1 MPHQFTAAVLM
12 LVCAAAPAYAQAV
25 EGLPSSTGDLALP
38 SIEGPPP
45 PTLPA
50 TMARDEDGRVTARAV
65 KLTTPLRI
73 DGQLDEALYS
83 SYQPLTDFIQLE
95 PAHGEPATEK
105 SEVWIAFDAD
115 HVYLAFRASESEP
128 ERLVANE
135 MRRDANSIWQSESLS
150 FALDTFY
157 DRRNSLNF
165 YLNVVG
171 GRMDGQVTNE
181 GNWSSDWNPVWDFAV
196 RRTAEGWTGEAAIPF
211 KSIRYQA
218 GRQQIWGLQI
228 RRVNRWKN
236 EQSYLTALPQGNAGN
251 AIFRMSQAATLV
263 GIEAPASGLALD
275 IKPYVTSG
283 LSTDFSATRQA
294 RNDFAKDVGLDVKYG
309 LTRSLAADFTYN
321 TDFAQVEAD
330 EQQVNLTRFSL
341 FFPEKREFFL
351 ENAGIFNFGNAG
363 NNFGGGNF
371 TSDAPM
377 LFYSRRIG
385 LESGSIVPIE
395 AGGRLSGRAGKYAL
409 GLINIQTD
417 DVAQAGIPST
427 NFSVARVRRDVL
439 RRSAIGAMATRRSNI
454 SGPST
459 SPGAGESY
467 GVDGA
472 FAFFTNLNIQAYWAR
487 TVTPGVH
494 RGDTSYRGN
503 LNFNGDRYGVQVEH
517 LAIGDRFN
525 PEVGF
530 VRRDDFVKSRVNLR
544 FSPRPMRRFRSVRKF
559 SYSGQ
564 VEYFENRAR
573 RKEQREI
580 SGDFQIEFQ
589 RGDRFEMGHTDTW
602 EFVPAPFAITRRV
615 TVPTGGYDQRTFR
628 SAYQFGQQRMTSG
641 TVYAEYGAFYG
652 GTRTAYG
659 FTSGRVNVSP
669 QLAFEPRVTVDRV
682 TLPYGEFTSRLVS
695 SRVTYTI
702 TPMMFVSGLLQ
713 YNRTS
718 NSFSTNLRLRWEYLP
733 GSELFV
739 VYNDGRDTTPTGFPR
754 LQNRA
759 LILKVNRLFRF

>member
-1 MPHQFTAAVLM
+1 MKHGCSALLF
-12 LVCAAAPAYAQAV
+12 LVCAVAPAYAQSDSASADFPS
-25 EGLPSSTGDLALP
+25 GLPFG
-38 SIEGPPP
+38 IEGPAPP
-45 PTLPA
+45 ALPA
-50 TMARDEDGRVTARAV
+50 TMARDAEGRVTVRAV
-65 KLTTPLRI
+65 KLTAPLRV

-95 PAHGEPATEK
+95 PAHGERATEK
-105 SEVWIAFDAD
+105 SEVWMAFDTE
-115 HVYLAFRASESEP
+115 HVYIGFRAWESQP

-196 RRTAEGWTGEAAIPF
+196 RRTADGWTGEAAIPF

-218 GRQQIWGLQI
+218 GREQVWGLQI

-251 AIFRMSQAATLV
+251 ALFRMSQAATLV

-283 LSTDFSATRQA
+283 LSTDATARPQV
-294 RNDFAKDVGLDVKYG
+294 RNDFAKDFGLDVKYG

-351 ENAGIFNFGNAG
+351 ENAGIFSFGGTGGFGNFAQ
-363 NNFGGGNF
+363 
-371 TSDAPM
+371 DAPT

-385 LESGSIVPIE
+385 LEAGRIVPIE
-395 AGGRLSGRAGKYAL
+395 AGGRLSGRAGKYAV

-417 DVAQAGIPST
+417 DVARAGIPAT
-427 NFSVARVRRDVL
+427 NFSVARVRRDIL
-439 RRSAIGAMATRRSNI
+439 RRSAIGAMATRRSAI
-454 SGPST
+454 SGTGPST
-459 SPGAGESY
+459 APGAGESY

-472 FAFFTNLNIQAYWAR
+472 FAFFTNLNINAYWAK

-494 RGDTSYRGN
+494 SEDTSYRGN
-503 LNFNGDRYGVQVEH
+503 LNFNGDRYGLQLEH
-517 LAIGDRFN
+517 LAIGAHFT
-525 PEVGF
+525 PEIGF
-530 VRRDDFVKSRVNLR
+530 VRRDDFVKSRVNAR
-544 FSPRPMRRFRSVRKF
+544 FSPRPMQRFRAVRKF

-564 VEYFENRAR
+564 VEYWENGAGS
-573 RKEQREI
+573 KEQREV
-580 SGDFQIEFQ
+580 SADFQIEFQ
-589 RGDRFEMGHTDTW
+589 NSDRFELGQSDLW
-602 EFVPAPFAITRRV
+602 EFVPGPFAIARGV
-615 TVPTGGYDQRTFR
+615 TIPTGGYDQRTFR
-628 SAYQFGQQRMTSG
+628 SAYQLGQQRMTSG
-641 TVYAEYGAFYG
+641 TAYVEYGAFYG
-652 GTRTAYG
+652 GTRAADGY
-659 FTSGRVNVSP
+659 TSGRMNLSP
-669 QLAFEPRVTVDRV
+669 HFSVEPRLTVDRV
-682 TLPYGEFTSRLVS
+682 RLPFGDFTSTLLS
-695 SRVTYTI
+695 SRVTWTV

-713 YNRTS
+713 YNS
-718 NSFSTNLRLRWEYLP
+718 SNNSFGTNLRLRWEYHP
-733 GSELFV
+733 GSELFL
-739 VYNDGRDTTPTGFPR
+739 VYNDGRDTSVRGMPQ

-759 LILKVNRLFRF
+759 LIFKINRLLRF

>member
-1 MPHQFTAAVLM
+1 MPHLVVATILM

-25 EGLPSSTGDLALP
+25 EGLVASTGELTLP
-38 SIEGPPP
+38 FAIEGPPP
-45 PTLPA
+45 PELPA
-50 TMARDEDGRVTARAV
+50 TMARDAEGRVTVRAV
-65 KLTTPLRI
+65 RLAQPLRV
-73 DGQLDEALYS
+73 DGALDEALYS
-83 SYQPLTDFIQLE
+83 SYQPLSDFVQIE
-95 PAHGEPATEK
+95 PAHGEAATEK

-115 HVYLAFRASESEP
+115 HVYIGFRTWESQP
-128 ERLVANE
+128 DRLVANE
-135 MRRDANSIWQSESLS
+135 MRRDANSIWQSESIS

-181 GNWSSDWNPVWDFAV
+181 SSWSSDWNPVWDFAV
-196 RRTAEGWTGEAAIPF
+196 RRTPEGWTGEAAIPF

-218 GRQQIWGLQI
+218 GRQQVWGLQI

-236 EQSYLTALPQGNAGN
+236 EQSYLTPLPMGNANN
-251 AIFRMSQAATLV
+251 ALFRMSRAATLV

-283 LSTDFSATRQA
+283 LSTDLSATPQL
-294 RNDFAKDVGLDVKYG
+294 RNDVAKDVGLDVKYG

-385 LESGSIVPIE
+385 LDAGQIVPIE

-417 DVAQAGIPST
+417 DVPRAGIPST
-427 NFSVARVRRDVL
+427 NFSVARVRRDIL
-439 RRSAIGAMATRRSNI
+439 RRSAIGAMATRRSA
-454 SGPST
+454 G
-459 SPGAGESY
+459 GGESY

-487 TVTPGVH
+487 TVTPGIN

-503 LNFNGDRYGVQVEH
+503 LNYNGDRYGIQLER

-525 PEVGF
+525 PDIGF
-530 VRRDDFVKSRVNLR
+530 VRRDDFVKSRLNLR
-544 FSPRPMRRFRSVRKF
+544 FSPRPVQRFRAVRKF

-564 VEYFENRAR
+564 VEYFENGAG
-573 RKEQREI
+573 RKEQREV

-589 RGDRFEMGHTDTW
+589 RGDRFEMGHTDIW
-602 EFVPAPFAITRRV
+602 ELVPAPFAITRGV
-615 TVPTGGYDQRTFR
+615 TVQTGGYDQRTFR
-628 SAYQFGQQRMTSG
+628 SAYQFGQQRTASG
-641 TVYAEYGAFYG
+641 TAFVEYGAFYG

-682 TLPYGEFTSRLVS
+682 TLPFGDFTSRLVS

-718 NSFSTNLRLRWEYLP
+718 NSFSTNVRLRWEYLP
-733 GSELFV
+733 GSEVFV
-739 VYNDGRDTTPTGFPR
+739 VYNDGRDTRPAGFPR

-759 LILKVNRLFRF
+759 LILKVNRLLRF